1 MTVAPGCCI
10 CVQAGAL
17 AYMPIILRSGG
28 ITPPHVADLAMI
40 IGLSKLMST
49 AVAMSLVHGKVGLY
63 FQVCPT
69 ELEV

>member
-1 MTVAPGCCI
+1 M
-10 CVQAGAL
+10 QAGAL

-49 AVAMSLVHGKVGLY
+49 AVAMSLVHGKVGL
-63 FQVCPT
+63 T
-69 ELEV
+69 SGSARLEDYRPKSE